1 MPAAETA
8 VPAEVVAAAAAA
20 AAADAAAGELQP
32 AASVDVE
39 PAANAVAMA
48 AGVLPQ
54 QVPQQDGARDAAAQ
68 EPPLAASAS
77 TCGHLQEYLGTSGVS
92 CGGSL
97 QQPMH

>member
-1 MPAAETA
+1 VPAAETA
-8 VPAEVVAAAAAA
+8 DLAEVVAAAAA

-48 AGVLPQ
+48 AGALPQ
-54 QVPQQDGARDAAAQ
+54 QVPQQDTARDAAAQ
-68 EPPLAASAS
+68 EPPLAAPAS
-77 TCGHLQEYLGTSGVS
+77 TCGHLQEYLGTCGVS
-92 CGGSL
+92 CGRSL